1 MSAAQLVEV
10 RRQLPP
16 LLSRLWRFAMVQC
29 RNADTAQDL
38 VQAAC
43 VRAIER
49 ADQFVPGT
57 RFDRLVFSIL
67 ASIWHNE
74 IEKQRVRTG
83 HGVVE
88 ADSIASNE
96 FLETVEMNTTV
107 KQIVALIAALPEQ
120 QRTIA
125 LLVYVEG
132 FTFDE
137 ASRAL
142 GVPIGTLLSRM
153 AAVRAAL
160 AKRVAPEHRAQ
171 PAKALRQQ
179 T

>member
-1 MSAAQLVEV
+1 MPATQLIEV

-29 RNADTAQDL
+29 RNADIAQDL

-43 VRAIER
+43 VRAMER

-57 RFDRLVFSIL
+57 RFDRWVFSIL

-74 IEKQRVRTG
+74 IEKQKVRTG
-83 HGVVE
+83 HGIVE
-88 ADSIASNE
+88 ADTIASSE
-96 FLETVEMNTTV
+96 FIETIEMNTTV
-107 KQIVALIAALPEQ
+107 KQIVALIAALPDQ
-120 QRTIA
+120 QRTVA

-132 FTFDE
+132 FTFQE
-137 ASRAL
+137 ASQAL

-160 AKRVAPEHRAQ
+160 AGRIAPEYRGQ
-171 PAKALRQQ
+171 SAKAVRQR